1 MWYIG
6 FAGYYLFLKK
16 KGILYKNKPLIIIG
30 WYGFIISI
38 ISLLFSD
45 VITQTISS
53 TQAGWWLFGAI
64 TVVIA
69 TICWY
74 RALIGRNYVER
85 QSSRNVFFA
94 KTTEIIFQQVMVWGL
109 FGMLS
114 TVLVTIHPVLV
125 FAGVFFII
133 HIPLALVIPFKKAL
147 FFIIASIF
155 GGLFFGAM
163 IWGIPSGWLLALACH
178 IGFYAVIASRR
189 KIFGIDAF
197 YVM

>member
-1 MWYIG
+1 M
-6 FAGYYLFLKK
+6 
-16 KGILYKNKPLIIIG
+16 G
-30 WYGFIISI
+30 WYGFIIGI
-38 ISLLFSD
+38 AGLLFSD
-45 VITQTISS
+45 MITQTISS
-53 TQAGWWLFGAI
+53 TQAGWWLFGA
-64 TVVIA
+64 VIVGIA
-69 TICWY
+69 IGCWY
-74 RALIGRNYVER
+74 RALVRRNYVEHK
-85 QSSRNVFFA
+85 SSRNVFFA

-109 FGMLS
+109 FGILS
-114 TVLVTIHPVLV
+114 TVLVMIHPVLV
-125 FAGVFFII
+125 FAGVFFIV

-147 FFIIASIF
+147 FFITASIF